1 MSLAYQP
8 EEGNY
13 PMLINVTHNPD
24 KSVTLT
30 FPDEDNLVRS
40 VTGPLSA
47 IKDYTWKAMCR
58 YDEISPAS
66 LFCVCSNLNPW
77 VAVHSEIVATIF
89 EEKRNEAHQTK

>member
-30 FPDEDNLVRS
+30 FPDEDKLVRS

>member
-1 MSLAYQP
+1 MSLADQP
-8 EEGNY
+8 EEGSY

-30 FPDEDNLVRS
+30 FPDEDKLVRS

-58 YDEISPAS
+58 YDSISPAS
-66 LFCVCSNLNPW
+66 LFVVTTAQNPW
-77 VAVHSEIVATIF
+77 VAVHSEIVGTLL
-89 EEKRNEAHQTK
+89 EGKRNEACQAK

>member
-30 FPDEDNLVRS
+30 FPDDDKLVRS

-58 YDEISPAS
+58 YDRISPAS
-66 LFCVCSNLNPW
+66 LFVVTTAQNPW

-89 EEKRNEAHQTK
+89 EEKRNEAYQTK